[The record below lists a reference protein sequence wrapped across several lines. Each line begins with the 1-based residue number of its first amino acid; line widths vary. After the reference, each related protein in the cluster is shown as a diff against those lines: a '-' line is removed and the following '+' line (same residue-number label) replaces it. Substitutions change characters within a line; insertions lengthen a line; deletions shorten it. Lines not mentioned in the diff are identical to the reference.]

1 MKQLQRLH
9 EEFIDKARQPMSFG
23 RLPIQPVKGDVAIV
37 AVDRW
42 ETTKDPARM
51 KKTFKFFDNELR
63 NFFVKKLFEYEIETQ
78 HNANLNVDEGTVTIS
93 LFTKDIDQITDLDK
107 EYAKFADLL
116 YKDVIYGV
124 KTK

>member
-9 EEFIDKARQPMSFG
+9 EEFIDKARRPMSFG
-23 RLPIQPVKGDVAIV
+23 RLPIQPVKGDIAIV

-42 ETTKDPARM
+42 ETTKDPTRM

-78 HNANLNVDEGTVTIS
+78 HNANLNIDEGTVSIS

>member
-9 EEFIDKARQPMSFG
+9 EEFIDHARRPMTFG
-23 RLPIQPVKGDVAIV
+23 RLPIRPVKGDVAIV
-37 AVDRW
+37 PVDRW
-42 ETTKDPARM
+42 ETTKDPVRM

-78 HNANLNVDEGTVTIS
+78 HNSNLNIDEGIVSIT
-93 LFTKDIDQITDLDK
+93 LYTKDIEQITDLDK

-116 YKDVIYGV
+116 YKDVVYGV